1 VKRRSRAWVKRGS
14 GVLFWCFL
22 LKEPGVLRAII
33 IFKPCFEELI
43 YLTTVPSRYL
53 CPFENQTP

>member
-1 VKRRSRAWVKRGS
+1 VGEEGS

-33 IFKPCFEELI
+33 IFKPCFEQLI

-53 CPFENQTP
+53 CPFKNQTP